1 MYNVLVVDDD
11 RITLETLGERLKS
24 YGDFFTP
31 IYACNGKEAVEFLQ
45 QQEISLLVTDLIMPG
60 DIDGWALIE
69 HIEENH
75 PGMPAI
81 VITSCEDEDKVNEL
95 QMRVRHLFK
104 KPVKIAQLV
113 QAVTDILNEELTSGN
128 LNGVS
133 IGSFLQLLEM
143 EGKTCL
149 LEVVVSPKDKGLLYI
164 YKGKLYD
171 ALYGDYESQEAACQL
186 IALDNAEFHI
196 KTLPKRK
203 IRQTI
208 KSELMSVI
216 MEAMLL
222 KDNTSEQNEHENGLG
237 NEDDMNHDMSAV
249 FDMSGILSEQ
259 AVEGSNNNQTG
270 ESISPSKQKE
280 KDDMALEI
288 ILEDLRGINGYKAA
302 ALMNFTGEIL
312 AADSVDAAIDLGN
325 VGAVFNDIFRSS
337 HEAAGKVGLQVCNEL
352 TMRTPN
358 GLVIMA
364 CSGVDAPVH
373 FHLIAVLSE
382 DGNQALAKMQLDK
395 MIPKIMDELS

>member
-11 RITLETLGERLKS
+11 RIILETLGERLKS

-31 IYACNGKEAVEFLQ
+31 IYASNGEEAVELLQ
-45 QQEISLLVTDLIMPG
+45 QQEISLLVTDLVMPG
-60 DIDGWALIE
+60 KIDGWALIE

-75 PGMPAI
+75 IGLPAI
-81 VITSCEDEDKVNEL
+81 IITSCEDEDKVQEL
-95 QMRVRHLFK
+95 KMRVRHVFK
-104 KPVKIAQLV
+104 KPFKTPQLV

-149 LEVVVSPKDKGLLYI
+149 LEVAVSSKQKGLLYI

-186 IALDNAEFHI
+186 IALDNAQFHI
-196 KTLPKRK
+196 KTLPKKK

-216 MEAMLL
+216 MEAMLI
-222 KDNTSEQNEHENGLG
+222 KDKATNQSGYENDFG
-237 NEDDMNHDMSAV
+237 NEDDINDDISEI
-249 FDMSGILSEQ
+249 FDMSEILSEQ
-259 AVEGSNNNQTG
+259 AVAGLNNNQVG

-280 KDDMALEI
+280 KEDMALET

-358 GLVIMA
+358 GLIIMA
-364 CSGVDAPVH
+364 CSGVDSPVH

-395 MIPKIMDELS
+395 MIPRIMNELS